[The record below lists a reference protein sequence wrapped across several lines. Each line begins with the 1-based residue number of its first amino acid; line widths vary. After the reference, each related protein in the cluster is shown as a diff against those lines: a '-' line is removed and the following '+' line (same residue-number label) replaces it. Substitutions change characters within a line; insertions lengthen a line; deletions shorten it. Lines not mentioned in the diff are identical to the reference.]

1 MKAQT
6 FVVIL
11 TLLIS
16 SYSSLSS
23 NYEFKESDIPSLDRQ
38 IDKIKISPNPDSIR
52 SLGSPDKNSGIE
64 QTRTQN
70 ALSNIGEYNDKGLIS
85 TSFNQIFS
93 EYREDLMMFIV
104 KSDIGLWD
112 ARKQIL
118 DFEDVSIR
126 ATIPPSGYLVQG
138 STKALIEL
146 GKHPIFSS
154 YHRVPIALNIHQ
166 ELWLDSLDLEVE
178 IMVSGWKDI
187 SGERMDSPGLGYNNS
202 VKIISESN
210 LQNFSSPS
218 IGTYVGNI
226 TGEV

>member
-38 IDKIKISPNPDSIR
+38 IEKIKISPNPDSIR
-52 SLGSPDKNSGIE
+52 SLGSPDKNYGIE

-112 ARKQIL
+112 ARKQNQVIL
-118 DFEDVSIR
+118 L
-126 ATIPPSGYLVQG
+126 AY
-138 STKALIEL
+138 
-146 GKHPIFSS
+146 
-154 YHRVPIALNIHQ
+154 
-166 ELWLDSLDLEVE
+166 E
-178 IMVSGWKDI
+178 I
-187 SGERMDSPGLGYNNS
+187 NS
-202 VKIISESN
+202 FHDQVYGGHAF
-210 LQNFSSPS
+210 LLL
-218 IGTYVGNI
+218 
-226 TGEV
+226 